1 MLGNVATILLSENEK
16 TRGYVLLC
24 RLSSLFLYSP
34 INGMK
39 MEICEFFKSL
49 LEIQYNTNLLNVFYS
64 KVMIKL
70 IGYIKDSEDTE
81 TIYLI
86 LQILIRCSKFHNEK
100 TERFVIR
107 HDIIKILYPLFSSK
121 SKVIRLYM
129 MKLLK
134 VLIISNTEAM
144 IEYLVAND
152 YLNPVFDSLSKKFKD
167 NLISSTCFEML
178 NFIASRNIVT
188 LITYIMTK
196 YGSIIFKGAYENNSA
211 MKNFILKYDSNKT
224 FDGKSE
230 LDNHLNLNENL
241 QERPEEIKVSRKRPD
256 SEIQEII
263 DKEVKV
269 ETTKLK
275 KYDDH
280 LI

>member
-1 MLGNVATILLSENEK
+1 
-16 TRGYVLLC
+16 
-24 RLSSLFLYSP
+24 
-34 INGMK
+34 
-39 MEICEFFKSL
+39 
-49 LEIQYNTNLLNVFYS
+49 
-64 KVMIKL
+64 
-70 IGYIKDSEDTE
+70 
-81 TIYLI
+81 
-86 LQILIRCSKFHNEK
+86 
-100 TERFVIR
+100 
-107 HDIIKILYPLFSSK
+107 
-121 SKVIRLYM
+121 M
-129 MKLLK
+129 MKLLQ
-134 VLIISNTEAM
+134 VLIISNPEAM